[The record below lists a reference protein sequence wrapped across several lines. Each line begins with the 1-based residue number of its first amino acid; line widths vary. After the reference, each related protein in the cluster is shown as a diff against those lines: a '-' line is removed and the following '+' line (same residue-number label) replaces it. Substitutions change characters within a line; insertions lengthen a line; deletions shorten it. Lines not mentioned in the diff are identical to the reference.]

1 MEVIIVFLH
10 LLQSYRFHKIE
21 TKIHKTFPDGTSE
34 KVAIDA
40 NTNIPEVI
48 QEFSGQFKSEKND
61 FKFINNGLFGYISY
75 DAVRYFEKPL
85 LKRQ

>member
-1 MEVIIVFLH
+1 MKQF
-10 LLQSYRFHKIE
+10 
-21 TKIHKTFPDGTSE
+21 TKRSLTVPQ

-61 FKFINNGLFGYISY
+61 FKFINNGLFDIFLMTLFGILKS
-75 DAVRYFEKPL
+75 DHC
-85 LKRQ
+85 KRQ

>member
-1 MEVIIVFLH
+1 MKH
-10 LLQSYRFHKIE
+10 
-21 TKIHKTFPDGTSE
+21 HKTFPDGTSE

-61 FKFINNGLFGYISY
+61 FKFINNGLFDIFLMTLFGI
-75 DAVRYFEKPL
+75 
-85 LKRQ
+85 LKSDHC

>member
-21 TKIHKTFPDGTSE
+21 NETIHKTFPDGTSE

-40 NTNIPEVI
+40 NTNIPSDSRV
-48 QEFSGQFKSEKND
+48 FR
-61 FKFINNGLFGYISY
+61 
-75 DAVRYFEKPL
+75 AV
-85 LKRQ
+85 

>member
-1 MEVIIVFLH
+1 MKHSQNV
-10 LLQSYRFHKIE
+10 
-21 TKIHKTFPDGTSE
+21 PDGTSE

-61 FKFINNGLFGYISY
+61 FKFINNGLFDIFLMTLFGI
-75 DAVRYFEKPL
+75 
-85 LKRQ
+85 LKSDHC

>member
-10 LLQSYRFHKIE
+10 LLQSYRFQIE
-21 TKIHKTFPDGTSE
+21 MKQFTKRSLTSE

-40 NTNIPEVI
+40 NTNIPSDSRV
-48 QEFSGQFKSEKND
+48 FRQFKSEKND

-75 DAVRYFEKPL
+75 DAVRYFEK
-85 LKRQ
+85 